1 MLDGR
6 TATRGITVALAGL
19 LALAGCGGSSSGGGG
34 GSGSSASTTW
44 VHHWNE
50 IAIDASGLDHTP
62 VAPGETRVF
71 GEQLGPGRAA
81 RAMAIVHI
89 AVFDAMNAIEGGY
102 ESYTGIPR
110 VQGKASMEA
119 AIAEAAYETLGALFP
134 SQEAAFHG
142 ELEDELATIPDSQ
155 AKSRGIDVGHRAA
168 AAILG
173 LRADD
178 GSQHP
183 EPHYGVD

>member
-19 LALAGCGGSSSGGGG
+19 LALVGCGGSSSSGGGG

-71 GEQLGPGRAA
+71 GEQLGPGRAS
-81 RAMAIVHI
+81 RAMAVVGAPRREPDTKVNVSHSPANAR
-89 AVFDAMNAIEGGY
+89 AVGDAAGQ
-102 ESYTGIPR
+102 P
-110 VQGKASMEA
+110 VQGNQVSLLLWLKRR
-119 AIAEAAYETLGALFP
+119 IWPKLKRW
-134 SQEAAFHG
+134 SQSLISGFQNSK
-142 ELEDELATIPDSQ
+142 LRLYP
-155 AKSRGIDVGHRAA
+155 
-168 AAILG
+168 ILVLLNP
-173 LRADD
+173 LR
-178 GSQHP
+178 SI
-183 EPHYGVD
+183 